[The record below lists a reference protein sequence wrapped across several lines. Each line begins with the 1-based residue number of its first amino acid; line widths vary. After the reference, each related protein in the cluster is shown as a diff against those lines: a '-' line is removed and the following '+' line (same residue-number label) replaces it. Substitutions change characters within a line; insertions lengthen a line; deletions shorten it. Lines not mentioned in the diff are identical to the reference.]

1 MQNIVKAAEVVAS
14 WMALSLLATAACMVI
29 AFSLLIFGVEWQA
42 TTGHPLFW
50 ILFVGAQLL
59 ALAFGLLVP
68 MAKHMEE

>member
-1 MQNIVKAAEVVAS
+1 MDFVIKAAQVVGS
-14 WMALSLLATAACMVI
+14 WMAMSMLATASCMVIALSLL
-29 AFSLLIFGVEWQA
+29 LFGVEWQA

-50 ILFVGAQLL
+50 ILFVGGQLL